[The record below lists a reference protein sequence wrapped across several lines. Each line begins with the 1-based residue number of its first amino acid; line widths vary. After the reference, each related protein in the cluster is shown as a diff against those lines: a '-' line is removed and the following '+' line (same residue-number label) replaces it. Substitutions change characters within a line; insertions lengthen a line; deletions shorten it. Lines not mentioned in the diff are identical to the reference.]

1 MKNNSHLWWPIC
13 LSESV
18 STDKPIGIRLDDLA
32 LAVYR
37 DSNNSVRAVEDRCP
51 HRRAPL
57 SLGRITPEGN
67 IQCGYHG
74 WTFNGE
80 TGDICGFPNLEPEE
94 RLPRCHID
102 AYTTLENNGVIY
114 LSTSEQ
120 PDELVTVTQQLTE
133 QAAGTISTGSIFQGL
148 SHQETV
154 MAFLDNPNYFLN
166 ITGVEFV
173 DKILGNPKQ
182 EDGLLVCE
190 RAARWNL
197 IGESRFYLGPLRHRA
212 DFPLRLQTF
221 TTPITG
227 ETLVKIYAD
236 EYRLL
241 TEILITFTPAA
252 RSMTAIH
259 WRATVFPQAWGLL
272 KPVIQTIAL
281 LKQPAVR
288 FNKNIDFA
296 KLAEEIPNA
305 GTAWHALSPSAD
317 K

>member
-1 MKNNSHLWWPIC
+1 MKNNNQLWWPIC
-13 LSESV
+13 LNESV
-18 STDKPIGIRLDDLA
+18 STDKPIGIKLDDIE
-32 LAVYR
+32 LAVFR
-37 DSNNSVRAVEDRCP
+37 DASGSIRAVEDRCP

-57 SLGRITPEGN
+57 SLGRITPQGD

-80 TGDICGFPNLEPEE
+80 TGDISGFPNLDPGE

-102 AYTTLENNGVIY
+102 TYTALEENGVIY
-114 LSTSEQ
+114 IGLCEQ
-120 PDELVTVTQQLTE
+120 PDTLISAATQLTQE
-133 QAAGTISTGSIFQGL
+133 TTGSLSTGTIFQGL

-154 MAFLDNPNYFLN
+154 MAFLDNPDYFLN
-166 ITGVEFV
+166 ITGVECV
-173 DKILGNPKQ
+173 DKILGNPKV
-182 EDGLLVCE
+182 EDGLFISE

-221 TTPITG
+221 TTLTTG
-227 ETLVKIYAD
+227 ETVVKVYAD

-241 TEILITFTPAA
+241 AEILITFTPAT

-272 KPVIQTIAL
+272 KPLIQTMTIL
-281 LKQPAVR
+281 RLPAAK
-288 FNKNIDFA
+288 FNKNIDFG
-296 KLAEEIPNA
+296 KLAEELPSA
-305 GTAWHALSPSAD
+305 GTAWRDYSQSIE
-317 K
+317 